1 MRKSKKG
8 FTLIELLVVVAII
21 GILAGVG
28 IPMYNGYMAEAKV
41 NATKTILS
49 QTIRYT
55 KSELMKCEI
64 GATSVMDNYLSCAG
78 IKSHKGAFN
87 TMQALTN
94 VQSLRQGGI
103 DYGVLKDSKN
113 PYDTTLPALRSRTSF
128 TGGQVSI
135 SVRDTVLQFRTCF
148 KNEFKS
154 NGDPICAAA
163 DRSEIFIDVLD

>member
-1 MRKSKKG
+1 MNQKG

-21 GILAGVG
+21 GILAAVG
-28 IPMYNGYMAEAKV
+28 TPIFQGFMADAKV
-41 NATKTILS
+41 NVTKTILS

-55 KSELMKCEI
+55 KLELMRCEL

-94 VQSLRQGGI
+94 VKELRQGGI

-113 PYDTTLPALRSRTSF
+113 PYDTTLPALRSRSSF

>member
-1 MRKSKKG
+1 MKKG
-8 FTLIELLVVVAII
+8 FTLIELLIVVAII

-41 NATKTILS
+41 NATKTICS
-49 QTIRYT
+49 QTTGYT
-55 KSELMKCEI
+55 KLELMQCEL

-94 VQSLRQGGI
+94 VQALRQGGI

-128 TGGQVSI
+128 TPGQVSI
-135 SVRDTVLQFRTCF
+135 SVRDTVLQFKCCF
-148 KNEFKS
+148 KP
-154 NGDPICAAA
+154 GCAAA